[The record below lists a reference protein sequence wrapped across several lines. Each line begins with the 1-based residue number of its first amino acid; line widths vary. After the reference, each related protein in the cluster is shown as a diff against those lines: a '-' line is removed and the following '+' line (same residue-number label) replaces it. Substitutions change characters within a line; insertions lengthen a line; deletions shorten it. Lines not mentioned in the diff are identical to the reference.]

1 MGTSRFKQ
9 VGIYVGKHFRLFK
22 NEKGWKMLIFAAV
35 IALTVS
41 CVLGGGVFKYDLDT
55 TSGFFA
61 IVSACI
67 WIGIFNSIQAICKE
81 RAIIKREHRT
91 GLHISSYVVSHLIYQ
106 GILCFLEAILM
117 IGISAIFLR
126 YPSYSLLGS
135 AYIEFFITYFLLIFT
150 ADALGLA
157 ISSIVKTPSVAMTIM
172 PFVLIIQL
180 VFAGVIFSLSGPV
193 KYVANATIS
202 KWGLN
207 AACISADYNNLESA
221 KKTQMKRE
229 LLKISRDNGLNI
241 GSDDIDKIMD
251 EYYEEED
258 VSEYGYSLG
267 NLAKQWGILLAHCA
281 VYSAISIVSLEF
293 IDRDKR

>member
-91 GLHISSYVVSHLIYQ
+91 GLHISAYVVSHLIYQ

-180 VFAGVIFSLSGPV
+180 VFAGVIFSLTGPV

-251 EYYEEED
+251 EYYEEEE

>member
-91 GLHISSYVVSHLIYQ
+91 GLHISAYVVSHLIYQ

-251 EYYEEED
+251 EYYEEEE

>member
-91 GLHISSYVVSHLIYQ
+91 GLHISAYVVSHLIYQ

>member
-91 GLHISSYVVSHLIYQ
+91 GLHISAYVVSHLIYQ

-135 AYIEFFITYFLLIFT
+135 AYIEFFITYFLIIFT

-180 VFAGVIFSLSGPV
+180 VFAGVIFSLTGPV

>member
-91 GLHISSYVVSHLIYQ
+91 GLHISAYVVSHLIYQ

-180 VFAGVIFSLSGPV
+180 VFAGVIFSLTGPV

>member
-91 GLHISSYVVSHLIYQ
+91 GLHISAYVVSHL
-106 GILCFLEAILM
+106 L
-117 IGISAIFLR
+117 
-126 YPSYSLLGS
+126 
-135 AYIEFFITYFLLIFT
+135 
-150 ADALGLA
+150 
-157 ISSIVKTPSVAMTIM
+157 
-172 PFVLIIQL
+172 
-180 VFAGVIFSLSGPV
+180 
-193 KYVANATIS
+193 
-202 KWGLN
+202 
-207 AACISADYNNLESA
+207 
-221 KKTQMKRE
+221 
-229 LLKISRDNGLNI
+229 
-241 GSDDIDKIMD
+241 
-251 EYYEEED
+251 
-258 VSEYGYSLG
+258 
-267 NLAKQWGILLAHCA
+267 
-281 VYSAISIVSLEF
+281 
-293 IDRDKR
+293 

>member
-91 GLHISSYVVSHLIYQ
+91 GLHISAYVVSHLIYQ

-202 KWGLN
+202 KWGIN

>member
-1 MGTSRFKQ
+1 MGTSRIKQ

-91 GLHISSYVVSHLIYQ
+91 GLHISAYVVSHLIYQ

-117 IGISAIFLR
+117 VGISAIFLR

-281 VYSAISIVSLEF
+281 VHSAISIVSLEF

>member
-91 GLHISSYVVSHLIYQ
+91 GLHISAYVVSHLIYQ

-180 VFAGVIFSLSGPV
+180 VFAGVIFSLTGPV

-267 NLAKQWGILLAHCA
+267 NLAKQWGILFAHCA

>member
-91 GLHISSYVVSHLIYQ
+91 GLHISAYVVSHLIYQ

-126 YPSYSLLGS
+126 YPSYSFLGS

-180 VFAGVIFSLSGPV
+180 VFAGVIFSLTGPV